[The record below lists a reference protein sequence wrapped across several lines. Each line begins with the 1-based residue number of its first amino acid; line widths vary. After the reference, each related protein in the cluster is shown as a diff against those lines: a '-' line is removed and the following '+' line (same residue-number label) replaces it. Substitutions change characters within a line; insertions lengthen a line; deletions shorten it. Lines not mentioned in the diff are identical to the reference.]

1 MIRTFA
7 WRRAAIVTTFLAT
20 SALGCT
26 PKSTPAAAPP
36 AAAPTPPAAAPPQAT
51 PAAARAPLAAT
62 EPAKLGTAPAG
73 MGLPVG
79 SKAPDAALQDV
90 TGATVKLA
98 DLYARGPVFLVF
110 YRGGWCP
117 FCNAQLHS
125 LTEARADFAKR
136 GVTLAAISVDVPGES
151 AKTQAKTGA
160 PFPMLSDPKLVAHGA
175 FQIVHQ
181 TSEQERQALAGYGID
196 LRASSGESHGSFATP
211 AIFYVDRGG
220 VIRFAHVDEDY
231 KTRPSPAQLL
241 AIADQLAAAR

>member
-1 MIRTFA
+1 MIHTFP
-7 WRRAAIVTTFLAT
+7 WRRAAIATTLLASLAGCMQT
-20 SALGCT
+20 SSPAQAPGQPT
-26 PKSTPAAAPP
+26 AAPAQPAAAPVAP
-36 AAAPTPPAAAPPQAT
+36 AANQV
-51 PAAARAPLAAT
+51 PLVAT
-62 EPAKLGTAPAG
+62 EEAKLGTAPNG
-73 MGLPVG
+73 MGLPAG
-79 SKAPDAALQDV
+79 TKAPDAELRDV

-98 DLYARGPVFLVF
+98 ELYARGPVFLVF

-117 FCNAQLHS
+117 FCNAQLHA
-125 LTEARADFAKR
+125 LTEARAEFAKR

-181 TSEQERQALAGYGID
+181 TSEQERQKLAGYGVD
-196 LRASSGESHGSFATP
+196 LGAFSGESHGNFATP

-231 KTRPSPAQLL
+231 KTRPSPTQLL
-241 AIADQLAAAR
+241 AIADRLATAR

>member
-1 MIRTFA
+1 MIHTFP
-7 WRRAAIVTTFLAT
+7 WRIAAIATTVLASLVAGCMQT
-20 SALGCT
+20 ASPAQAPSSAAA
-26 PKSTPAAAPP
+26 PVPPAAAPP
-36 AAAPTPPAAAPPQAT
+36 APAANQV
-51 PAAARAPLAAT
+51 PLVAT
-62 EPAKLGTAPAG
+62 EEAKLGTAPTG

-79 SKAPDAALQDV
+79 NKAPDAALRDV
-90 TGATVKLA
+90 TGTTVKLS

-117 FCNAQLHS
+117 FCNAQLHA
-125 LTEARADFAKR
+125 LTEARAEFAKR

-181 TSEQERQALAGYGID
+181 TSEQERQKLAGYGID
-196 LRASSGESHGSFATP
+196 LGAFSGERHGNFATP

-231 KTRPSPAQLL
+231 KTRPSPTQLL
-241 AIADQLAAAR
+241 AIADRLAPAR